1 MHGTDCSNA
10 AARPISPEDLK
21 YFKDWFDAYVETFV
35 SDDPEVKMNIDLK
48 YQHTQRVCRAAVE
61 IATDLGLVGPDLW
74 LAETAALF
82 HDVGRFEQFWRY
94 RTFSDKRS
102 VNHAAFGVGILRGKD
117 ILLRLNESERIL
129 IFKSIAL
136 HNQAVLS
143 DALDSRSILHARLLR
158 DADKLDIW
166 WVATDYYQ
174 QRTSGKINA
183 GLELHLPDSPGIS
196 PEVYTSIMNGE
207 TVLFEDLKTLN
218 DFKLLQTGWVY
229 DINFAPTLR
238 RLRERGYLNVLQA
251 FLPDCTEV
259 KNVFASVNSYID
271 KRLQS
276 L

>member
-1 MHGTDCSNA
+1 MHGTDCSDA
-10 AARPISPEDLK
+10 AARPISPGDLK
-21 YFKDWFDAYVETFV
+21 YFKDWFDAYVETFA
-35 SDDPEVKMNIDLK
+35 SDDPEVQMNIDLK
-48 YQHTQRVCRAAVE
+48 FQHTQRVCRAAVE
-61 IATDLGLVGPDLW
+61 IATDLGLAGPDLW

-143 DALDSRSILHARLLR
+143 DSLDSRSLLHARLLR

-174 QRTSGKINA
+174 QKSSGKINA

-207 TVLFEDLKTLN
+207 TVLFEDLKNLN

-229 DINFAPTLR
+229 DVNFAPTLR
-238 RLRERGYLNVLQA
+238 RLRERGYLNILQA
-251 FLPDCTEV
+251 FLPDSKEV